1 LVHGHAD
8 DRTRTIIQGEPIM
21 TTQPPQDPGSEVPA
35 GPWASDY
42 RTPPD
47 VPPEPDPPPP
57 LATAVKLMYVG
68 AGLSGLNI
76 IASFFQRDELREQ
89 IAENDSSLTQDEI
102 DTAVN
107 FGLGFSAVLGLV
119 VIGLWIWMARSNER
133 GLTWARTTATVL
145 GGLSIVFLL
154 FGLALGQSTALNTV
168 FGLVSLVLAAV
179 ILFLL
184 YRPESSQYY
193 EARSR

>member
-1 LVHGHAD
+1 
-8 DRTRTIIQGEPIM
+8 M
-21 TTQPPQDPGSEVPA
+21 TTQPPGQPPGQEPGSEVPA

-68 AGLSGLNI
+68 AALSGLNI

-107 FGLGFSAVLGLV
+107 VGLGFSAVLGLV

-154 FGLALGQSTALNTV
+154 FGLALGQSTALNTA

-184 YRPESSQYY
+184 YRPESNEYY
-193 EARSR
+193 QARSR

>member
-1 LVHGHAD
+1 
-8 DRTRTIIQGEPIM
+8 M
-21 TTQPPQDPGSEVPA
+21 TAQPPEPPQPPDVPA

-47 VPPEPDPPPP
+47 VPPDPDPPPP

-68 AGLSGLNI
+68 AGLSALSVVVNL
-76 IASFFQRDELREQ
+76 FQRDELREQ
-89 IAENDSSLTQDEI
+89 IAENDSSLTDDEI

-107 FGLGFSAVLGLV
+107 FGMAFSVVLGLV

-133 GLTWARTTATVL
+133 GQSWARTTATVL
-145 GGLSIVFLL
+145 GVLSIVFLL
-154 FGLALGQSTALNTV
+154 FGLALGQSTPLSTA

-179 ILFLL
+179 ILYLL
-184 YRPESSQYY
+184 YRPESSEYY
-193 EARSR
+193 RVRSR

>member
-1 LVHGHAD
+1 
-8 DRTRTIIQGEPIM
+8 M
-21 TTQPPQDPGSEVPA
+21 TTQPPSDAAGQGPEPGVPA

-68 AGLSGLNI
+68 AGLSALGVITNL
-76 IASFFQRDELREQ
+76 FQRDELREQ
-89 IAENDSSLTQDEI
+89 IAENDSSLTEDEI

-107 FGLGFSAVLGLV
+107 FGLGFSLVLGLV

-133 GLTWARTTATVL
+133 GQSWARTTATVL
-145 GGLSIVFLL
+145 GALSILFLL
-154 FGLALGQSTALNTV
+154 FGLALGQSTALST
-168 FGLVSLVLAAV
+168 GLGVVSLVLAAV
-179 ILFLL
+179 ILYLL
-184 YRPESSQYY
+184 YRPESNEYY
-193 EARSR
+193 RARSR